1 MRVRFPK
8 VVFFVASLSAAIL
21 AGTPARAEE
30 GKVDWKQ
37 ASGAKLAVAF
47 DQHPYAE
54 AIISQLPKFKELTGI
69 DVTHEVTPEE
79 NYFDKVTTSLS
90 AKTGTPDVFMTG
102 VYQMWDYASSG
113 RVEPLDKYLS
123 DPALTNPD
131 YNAKDFF
138 ESVFNGG
145 KWNLKPGSPTGT
157 GNLYSLPLGFEMYTL
172 AYNKKYF
179 DEKGLKPPET
189 LDELMDLAKKL
200 KGWNGPGSYGV
211 AVRGTRS
218 WATIHPGYMSTFSAA
233 GAKDF
238 VIKDGKLISGLD
250 SPEAIAVTA
259 KFAEMIKDGGP
270 PAWSN
275 YTWYQCGADLGAGKA
290 AILYDAD
297 ILGYFSNAPGSTNQS
312 GNIAFAPP
320 PVLKAGDQPQSNEWV
335 WQLAMNSSS
344 KNKKAAWL
352 FIQYFTGPEFELWAA
367 LNAKTVDPARQSIW
381 ENKDFKEKIGK
392 IPGYAETFQKTIP
405 NTGIK
410 FTPQPFFIQSTT
422 EWAATLQKIVLS
434 GASAD
439 GAMKALAKDISKQ
452 TSKLKVSQSGEASE
466 QPVQTAR

>member
-1 MRVRFPK
+1 MRIRSPK
-8 VVFFVASLSAAIL
+8 SALFVASLCAAIL
-21 AGTPARAEE
+21 VGASARAEDS
-30 GKVDWKQ
+30 KFDWKQ
-37 ASGAKLAVAF
+37 ASGSKLSIAF
-47 DQHPYAE
+47 NQHPYAD
-54 AIISQLPKFKELTGI
+54 AIIQQLPKFKELTGI

-113 RVEPLDKYLS
+113 RVEPLDKYLDDAS
-123 DPALTNPD
+123 LTSAD
-131 YNAKDFF
+131 YNAKDIF
-138 ESVFNGG
+138 EGVFNGG
-145 KWNLKPGSPTGT
+145 KWNLKAGSPTGT
-157 GNLYSLPLGFEMYTL
+157 GSLYSLPLGFEMYSL

-189 LDELMDLAKKL
+189 LDELIDLATKL

-218 WATIHPGYMSTFSAA
+218 WATIHPGYMSTFSSA

-238 VIKDGKLISGLD
+238 VIKDGKLVSALD

-259 KFAEMIKDGGP
+259 KFAKMVKDGGP

-297 ILGYFSNAPGSTNQS
+297 INGYFQNVPGSTNQS
-312 GNIAFAPP
+312 GNIAFSPAP
-320 PVLKAGDQPQSNEWV
+320 VVKAGDQPQSNEWV

-367 LNAKTVDPARQSIW
+367 LNAKTVDPARKSIW
-381 ENKDFKEKIGK
+381 DNDQFKQKLSTVT
-392 IPGYAETFQKTIP
+392 GYADTFQKTIA

-410 FTPQPFFIQSTT
+410 FTPQPYFIQSTT
-422 EWAATLQKIVLS
+422 EWAATLQQIVLS
-434 GASAD
+434 GANPET
-439 GAMKALAKDISKQ
+439 AMKELAKRISRE
-452 TSKLKVSQSGEASE
+452 TSKLKVSQSGEKANSQA
-466 QPVQTAR
+466 QPAR